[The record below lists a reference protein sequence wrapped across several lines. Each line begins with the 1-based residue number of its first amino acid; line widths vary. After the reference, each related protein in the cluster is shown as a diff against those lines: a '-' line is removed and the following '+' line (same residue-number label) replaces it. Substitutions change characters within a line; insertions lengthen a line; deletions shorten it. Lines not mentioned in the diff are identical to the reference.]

1 MGPEK
6 DFLIVLTTFPVDG
19 DAESFAKALV
29 DERLAACVNILPAM
43 TSVYTWKGVTERA
56 EERQLIIKTASDHLR
71 DLESRVKQLHPYE
84 VPEFITIS
92 MAGGSREY
100 LAWLAEA
107 TSK

>member
-1 MGPEK
+1 MGPET

-56 EERQLIIKTASDHLR
+56 EERQLMIKTSNKRLR
-71 DLESRVKQLHPYE
+71 ELESRIKELHPYE
-84 VPEFITIS
+84 VPEFIAIP
-92 MAGGSREY
+92 MDAGSREY
-100 LAWLAEA
+100 LAWLAES
-107 TSK
+107 TDK